1 MKENFNPQNKE
12 EAEGTYEQFD
22 TDETYPPDKKLKK
35 NLFSPQ
41 KLIKYLLITFT
52 VLCLM
57 ILLFNIIQNK
67 KISNILEFKSNPK
80 KLELPLD
87 KKDIGFKPELKIT
100 ENKIT
105 LDYSIKGK
113 DINYGKEQIK
123 LINIFITI
131 NSQCS
136 KDNCFDCYS
145 SEEINYPELSDE
157 EAFDKV
163 YKEMGLRDT
172 FVKKI
177 YSQQHNPKMPKGDYS
192 NQVDFVWN
200 NYKRKMIPI
209 KGVYYIDDD
218 IAKIYNNE
226 YLQAVVQGYDF
237 TLIDHIYEKNNKN
250 YKYNDIT
257 LKFDEIKLDI
267 KCQKSSEC
275 SIGFDEKCNS
285 CDPEQKEY
293 CDTCNEGYY
302 LSEDDKTTCKKFKTD
317 GDEINYPE
325 LSEKEAFDKVYK
337 EMGLRDTYVE
347 KIYCQQHNP
356 KMPEGD
362 YRNQVHFVWN
372 NYKRKMIPIKG
383 VYYIDDV
390 IAEGY
395 NNEYLQAVLQG
406 YKFTFMDHI
415 YEKDKKYYKYNDIS
429 LKFDEIEMI

>member
-1 MKENFNPQNKE
+1 MKENLNPQNKE
-12 EAEGTYEQFD
+12 EAERAYEQFD
-22 TDETYPPDKKLKK
+22 TDETYPPDKRLKK
-35 NLFSPQ
+35 IVFSSK
-41 KLIKYLLITFT
+41 KLIEYILIAFT

-67 KISNILEFKSNPK
+67 KVSNILEFKSKPK

-87 KKDIGFKPELKIT
+87 KRDMGFKPELKII
-100 ENKIT
+100 ENKIN
-105 LDYSIKGK
+105 LGYSIKGNDIK
-113 DINYGKEQIK
+113 DGKEQII
-123 LINIFITI
+123 LMNIFITI
-131 NSQCS
+131 KTQCP

-145 SEEINYPELSDE
+145 SEEINYPELTDE

-172 FVKKI
+172 FVKNI
-177 YSQQHNPKMPKGDYS
+177 YCQQHNPKMPNGDYRK
-192 NQVDFVWN
+192 QVHFVWN

-226 YLQAVVQGYDF
+226 YLQAVMQGYEF

-267 KCQKSSEC
+267 KCQKTSEC

-285 CDPEQKEY
+285 CDPEQNEY

-302 LSEDDKTTCKKFKTD
+302 LSEDDKTTCKKFEID

-337 EMGLRDTYVE
+337 EMGLRDTFI
-347 KIYCQQHNP
+347 KNIYCQKHNP
-356 KMPEGD
+356 KMPQGD
-362 YRNQVHFVWN
+362 YRNQEHFVWN

-383 VYYIDDV
+383 LYFVNDYV
-390 IAEGY
+390 AGGY
-395 NNEYLQAVLQG
+395 NNEYFQAVFQG

-415 YEKDKKYYKYNDIS
+415 YEKDKKYYKYNNIL
-429 LKFDEIEMI
+429 LKFDEIKLI

>member
-1 MKENFNPQNKE
+1 MKENLIPQNKE
-12 EAEGTYEQFD
+12 EAEREYVQFD
-22 TDETYPPDKKLKK
+22 TDETYPPDKRLKK
-35 NLFSPQ
+35 IAFSS
-41 KLIKYLLITFT
+41 KRLIKYILIAFT

-67 KISNILEFKSNPK
+67 KVSNILEFKSKPK

-87 KKDIGFKPELKIT
+87 KRDMGFKPELKIR
-100 ENKIT
+100 ENKIN
-105 LDYSIKGK
+105 LGYSIKGNDIK
-113 DINYGKEQIK
+113 DGKEQII
-123 LINIFITI
+123 LMNIFITI
-131 NSQCS
+131 KTQCP

-145 SEEINYPELSDE
+145 SEEINYPELTDE

-172 FVKKI
+172 FVKNI
-177 YSQQHNPKMPKGDYS
+177 YCQQHNPKMPKGDYR
-192 NQVDFVWN
+192 NQVHFVWN
-200 NYKRKMIPI
+200 NNKRKMIPI

-226 YLQAVVQGYDF
+226 YLQAVMQGYEF

-267 KCQKSSEC
+267 KCQKTSEC

-285 CDPEQKEY
+285 CDPEQNEY

-302 LSEDDKTTCKKFKTD
+302 LSEDDKTTCKKFEID

-337 EMGLRDTYVE
+337 EMGLRDTFVE
-347 KIYCQQHNP
+347 NIYCQQHNP
-356 KMPEGD
+356 KMPQGD
-362 YRNQVHFVWN
+362 YRNQEHFVWN

-383 VYYIDDV
+383 LYFVNDYV
-390 IAEGY
+390 AGGY
-395 NNEYLQAVLQG
+395 NNEYFQAVFQG

-415 YEKDKKYYKYNDIS
+415 YEKDKKYFKYNDIS
-429 LKFDEIEMI
+429 LKFDEINIF